1 MFFERSQQRFLLI
14 SRNNIIGNFKKNRIL
29 FLDMLPQKPNVGLC
43 LIDKNFLS
51 NLVFRLHEGNR
62 RKHQSYKT
70 SSLFVFHQH
79 HTDWTSVSRYAA
91 FLHGRKENLLFLKM
105 MALVGKMTEEIQR
118 FLPTVQGLLHGSSRE
133 LFQHGKHA
141 LDDSVLIAKQFR
153 GFLGMMMCAT
163 AWSLGHMRRV
173 NALWLVRFNSIFHNF
188 FSSPVM
194 QLALSVLHMKTR
206 RSFGV
211 LIHHRTTMKT
221 CKIGSTVISQITV
234 NRVDSRM
241 SRMRATRVKGCAK
254 IIRTKHS
261 SFSRLSPERALPDLR
276 KILRRFPVSQKNR
289 NARNVN
295 LR

>member
-1 MFFERSQQRFLLI
+1 MMLFQFLNQFEVLLVNSLSDFLGFMFFERSQQRFLLI
-14 SRNNIIGNFKKNRIL
+14 GRNNIIGNFKKNRIL

-79 HTDWTSVSRYAA
+79 HTDWTSVSQYAA
-91 FLHGRKENLLFLKM
+91 FLHSRKENPLFLKM

-118 FLPTVQGLLHGSSRE
+118 LLPTVQRLLHGSSRE

-188 FSSPVM
+188 FSSPVI
-194 QLALSVLHMKTR
+194 QLALSVLHMKTH
-206 RSFGV
+206 RSSPSRADPSPRDNEDMQDRKHGHF
-211 LIHHRTTMKT
+211 LTHHKPHR
-221 CKIGSTVISQITV
+221 
-234 NRVDSRM
+234 
-241 SRMRATRVKGCAK
+241 
-254 IIRTKHS
+254 
-261 SFSRLSPERALPDLR
+261 
-276 KILRRFPVSQKNR
+276 
-289 NARNVN
+289 
-295 LR
+295 